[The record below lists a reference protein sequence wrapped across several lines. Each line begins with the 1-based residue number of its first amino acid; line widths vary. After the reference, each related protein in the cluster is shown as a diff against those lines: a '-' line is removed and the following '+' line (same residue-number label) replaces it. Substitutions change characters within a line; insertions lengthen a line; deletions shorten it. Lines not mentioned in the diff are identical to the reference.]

1 MDKPQV
7 KRVGA
12 PAQPV
17 NPVKWEKP
25 DSTSLENAQNGDKPI
40 VIFFP
45 GEAADQNSDSYVSDP
60 AVKAL
65 VDDKAVFVKVA
76 YNSDREKAPN
86 ADSPVPTCKLTGDNP
101 SRDYGIKVYPTFVV
115 ADKFG
120 NEYFRIESKKPTAKD
135 LEGFFERVNSKMEDA
150 SKKLQ
155 KNLDAA
161 NKAWTAKDRN
171 NALKAV
177 MRSFKEG
184 LVGLTPVEPTVR
196 LYNELLEDARNEIK
210 RLAEANDV
218 KGLKALKGALKGTE
232 AEKDVDEA
240 LSAPSNTSK

>member
-1 MDKPQV
+1 MDKPTV

-12 PAQPV
+12 PAPAATPIAW
-17 NPVKWEKP
+17 NKP
-25 DSTSLENAQNGDKPI
+25 DSSTLENAQNGDKPI

-45 GEAADQNSDSYVSDP
+45 GEAADQNADGYIADP
-60 AVKAL
+60 AIKAL
-65 VDDKAVFVKVA
+65 VDDKAVFVKVPFT
-76 YNSDREKAPN
+76 SDREKAPN
-86 ADSPVPTCKLTGDNP
+86 SDSPVPTCKLTVDNP
-101 SRDYGIKVYPTFVV
+101 SRDYGVKVYPTFVI

-120 NEYFRIESKKPTAKD
+120 NEYFRVESKKPTAKE
-135 LEGFFERVNSKMEDA
+135 LEDYFGRVATKMEDA

-155 KNLDAA
+155 KNLEAA

-184 LVGLTPVEPTVR
+184 LVGLEPVEPTVR
-196 LYNELLEDARNEIK
+196 LYNELLEDARGEIQ

-218 KGLKALKGALKGTE
+218 KGLKSLKGALKGTE

-240 LSAPSNTSK
+240 LAGPAKTSK

>member
-1 MDKPQV
+1 VDKPAT

-12 PAQPV
+12 PAPAATPIAW
-17 NPVKWEKP
+17 NKP
-25 DSTSLENAQNGDKPI
+25 DSSTLENAQNGDKPI

-45 GEAADQNSDSYVSDP
+45 GEAADQNADGYMADP

-65 VDDKAVFVKVA
+65 VDDKAIFVKVA
-76 YNSDREKAPN
+76 FTSDREKAPN
-86 ADSPVPTCKLTGDNP
+86 SDSPVPTCKLTGDNP
-101 SRDYGIKVYPTFVV
+101 SRDYGVKVYPTFVV

-120 NEYFRIESKKPTAKD
+120 NEYFRVESKKPTAKD
-135 LEGFFERVNSKMEDA
+135 LEGFFERVSSKMEDA
-150 SKKLQ
+150 TKKLQ

-177 MRSFKEG
+177 MRTFKEG
-184 LVGLTPVEPTVR
+184 IVGLDPVEPTVR
-196 LYNELLEDARNEIK
+196 LYNELLEDARGEIK
-210 RLAEANDV
+210 RLADANDL

-240 LSAPSNTSK
+240 IAAPSNTSK

>member
-1 MDKPQV
+1 MDKPTV

-12 PAQPV
+12 PAQPA
-17 NPVKWEKP
+17 NPISWNKP
-25 DSTSLENAQNGDKPI
+25 DSTALENAQNGDKPI

-45 GEAADQNSDSYVSDP
+45 GEAADQNADSYVSDP
-60 AVKAL
+60 AVKEL
-65 VDDKAVFVKVA
+65 VDGKAIFVKVPFT
-76 YNSDREKAPN
+76 SDREKSPN
-86 ADSPVPTCKLTGDNP
+86 SDSPVPTCKLTGDNP
-101 SRDYGIKVYPTFVV
+101 SRDYGVKVYPTFVV

-135 LEGFFERVNSKMEDA
+135 LEGFFERVSSKMEDA

-155 KNLDAA
+155 KNLEAA
-161 NKAWTAKDRN
+161 NKAWAAKDRS

-184 LVGLTPVEPTVR
+184 LVGLEPVEPTVR
-196 LYNELLEDARNEIK
+196 LYNELLEDARGEIK
-210 RLAEANDV
+210 RLQDANDL
-218 KGLKALKGALKGTE
+218 KGLKALKGTLKGTE

-240 LSAPSNTSK
+240 IAAPSNTSK